1 MKMIDIKEG
10 TYKIFDNS
18 LFVDCVKVLI
28 KQRKE
33 KTITP
38 KKPKH
43 YIEGYFLDDKN
54 KKQRVYIS
62 SLYPVESKTYKFDYD
77 RQSFNFV
84 LNADIANSSEVIIKK
99 VG

>member
-1 MKMIDIKEG
+1 MMIKEG

-18 LFVDCVKVLI
+18 FYVDGVKVII

-62 SLYPVESKTYKFDYD
+62 SLYPQVESNIYKFDYN
-77 RQSFNFV
+77 RQLFSFV
-84 LNADIANSSEVIIKK
+84 LNPDSSEVIISKLG
-99 VG
+99 V